1 FPRET
6 TLFVGGSQIRAFPL
20 WPPKVTGPVP
30 FKAELAAFDRQGGGR
45 LLAGK
50 IALLRFNA
58 DAGAFNREHAE
69 LIAAAVQ
76 SGASAAVA
84 IPSSPSSEIVAMNVT
99 PGIERCAVPVVLAG
113 ARDEPLLEKAASKGL
128 AVSLLLNGADEA
140 RAEARNVIGRLSKGE
155 KLIVI
160 STP

>member
-1 FPRET
+1 
-6 TLFVGGSQIRAFPL
+6 
-20 WPPKVTGPVP
+20 
-30 FKAELAAFDRQGGGR
+30 R

-69 LIAAAVQ
+69 LIAAAVK

-84 IPSSPSSEIVAMNVT
+84 ITSSPSSEIVALNVT

-160 STP
+160 STPQSGWFRCAAERGPGIALFLGLARWAAKRSSGPGFLFVSTS